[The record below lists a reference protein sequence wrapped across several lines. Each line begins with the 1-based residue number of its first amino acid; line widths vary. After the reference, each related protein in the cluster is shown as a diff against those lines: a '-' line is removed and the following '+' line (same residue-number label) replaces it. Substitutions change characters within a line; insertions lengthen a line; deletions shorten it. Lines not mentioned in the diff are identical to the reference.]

1 MEITDRPPA
10 APEASGRLA
19 PSDVPPRLSKGIPGC
34 GPLVLLVLLLWIIPT
49 LFLHGFFDAP
59 TVKTWATI
67 FIAIVVQAVPFL
79 ALGVL
84 LSAGI
89 AAFVSPA
96 VFRRVLP
103 TRDAL
108 AVPVAGLSGALLPG
122 CECASVPIASSLMAR
137 GVAPA
142 AALTFLLAAP
152 AINPVVLV
160 ATAVAFPGRPEMVV
174 ARFVASLVV
183 SLAMGWLW
191 LRLGRT
197 DWIRLARRSG
207 SDGTGGWAVL
217 RAEAAHDFLQ
227 ATGFLVIGAATA
239 ATLNVAAP
247 RGVLGSVAGSGWL
260 AVPALGL
267 LAVVLAVC
275 SEADAFVAS
284 SLTQFSLTA
293 RLAFMVVGPAVD
305 MKLFAMQCG
314 VFGRRFAVRFAPTTF
329 AVAVLAS
336 ALVGWWLL

>member
-1 MEITDRPPA
+1 VVA
-10 APEASGRLA
+10 FA
-19 PSDVPPRLSKGIPGC
+19 
-34 GPLVLLVLLLWIIPT
+34 LLLWIIPS
-49 LFLHGFFDAP
+49 LFLHGFFDSPA
-59 TVKTWATI
+59 VKTWSTI

-103 TRDAL
+103 RSGAL

-122 CECASVPIASSLMAR
+122 CECASVPITSSLMAR

-160 ATAVAFPGRPEMVV
+160 ATAVAFPGHPEMVA
-174 ARFVASLVV
+174 ARFLASLVV
-183 SLAMGWLW
+183 SLTMGWLW

-197 DWIRLARRSG
+197 DWIRLRRRSG
-207 SDGTGGWAVL
+207 SEAIGGWAVL

-227 ATGFLVIGAATA
+227 AAGFLVIGAATA

-247 RGVLGSVAGSGWL
+247 RGLLGSVAGSGWL

-267 LAVVLAVC
+267 LAVVLAIC

-305 MKLFAMQCG
+305 MKLFAMQSG
-314 VFGRRFAVRFAPTTF
+314 VFGRRFAARFAPSTF
-329 AVAVLAS
+329 VVAVLTS
-336 ALVGWWLL
+336 ALVGWLML